1 MTLANLHS
9 GLSNLHKSRDKVD
22 YVINCDLLSKANACV
37 SFNFIPY
44 EGLELQLEEDGM
56 TGGI

>member
-1 MTLANLHS
+1 MRLAKLHS

-22 YVINCDLLSKANACV
+22 YVINCDLLSKVNACV

-44 EGLELQLEEDGM
+44 EDLELQLEEDGM